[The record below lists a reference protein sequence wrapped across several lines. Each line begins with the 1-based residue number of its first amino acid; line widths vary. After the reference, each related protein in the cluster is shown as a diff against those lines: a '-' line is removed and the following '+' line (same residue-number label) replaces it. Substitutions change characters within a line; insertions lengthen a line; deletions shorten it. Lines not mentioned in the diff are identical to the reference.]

1 MLRPLIRMATNGP
14 ESTPTGNTAA
24 PVSLDTRIRNFVI
37 VLVAV
42 LLSSAIFLGFNTQSG
57 AGSLGALA
65 KAAVPLDVALG
76 NGKPT
81 LMEFYANWCTSCQA
95 MAPAMATFKQ
105 QYGDRVNFVMLN
117 VDNTK
122 WLPEV
127 LQYRV
132 DGIPHFVFMGKDGQ
146 AQAEAIG
153 EQPKQ
158 IMAENLV
165 ALASGAPLPYAQATG
180 QTSEFSAPVSANG
193 STDPRSHG
201 SQVVEK

>member
-1 MLRPLIRMATNGP
+1 MATNGP
-14 ESTPTGNTAA
+14 DSIPTGNTTT
-24 PVSLDTRIRNFVI
+24 PSSLATRVRNFVI

-42 LLSSAIFLGFNTQSG
+42 VLSLAIFLGLNTQSA

-65 KAAVPLDVALG
+65 QTAMPLELALG

-95 MAPAMATFKQ
+95 MAQDMTRFKQ

-132 DGIPHFVFMGKDGQ
+132 DGIPHFVFMGQDGQ

-158 IMAENLV
+158 IMEENLV

-193 STDPRSHG
+193 ATDPRSHG
-201 SQVVEK
+201 SQVVKN

>member
-1 MLRPLIRMATNGP
+1 MATNSP
-14 ESTPTGNTAA
+14 DSLPTETIATPS
-24 PVSLDTRIRNFVI
+24 SLDTRVRNFVI
-37 VLVAV
+37 VLVAT
-42 LLSSAIFLGFNTQSG
+42 LLSIAIFLGLNTQSG
-57 AGSLGALA
+57 AASLGTLA
-65 KAAVPLDVALG
+65 KSAMPLEVAMA

-95 MAPAMATFKQ
+95 MAQDMTRFKQ

-153 EQPKQ
+153 EQPQK
-158 IMAENLV
+158 IMEENLV
-165 ALASGAPLPYAQATG
+165 ALASSAPLPYAQATG
-180 QTSEFSAPVSANG
+180 QTSEFSAPVSTNG
-193 STDPRSHG
+193 ATDPRSHG
-201 SQVVEK
+201 SQVVKN